1 MDSKTRK
8 QLQEK
13 LKQRTHLLP
22 SVFQQFLEENRSS
35 LSLGSRYEY
44 AKDFHLFTDYLR
56 KVFSEEVDDQLII
69 HLEKQDYQNFLAKI
83 YRHTRSFQTTANQ
96 ETEQLFENSYYGI
109 SRKQYSLNHFL
120 RFLYQKGLIEEEISL
135 LGTSLPETT
144 KAAPRYIEIGRAS
157 CRERV

>member
-13 LKQRTHLLP
+13 LKQRTHLLLP
-22 SVFQQFLEENRSS
+22 SFNSFRRKSFF

-69 HLEKQDYQNFLAKI
+69 HLENKI
-83 YRHTRSFQTTANQ
+83 IR
-96 ETEQLFENSYYGI
+96 I
-109 SRKQYSLNHFL
+109 S
-120 RFLYQKGLIEEEISL
+120 
-135 LGTSLPETT
+135 
-144 KAAPRYIEIGRAS
+144 
-157 CRERV
+157 